1 MTQRCSFCD
10 IAHDE
15 TDSRCPTD
23 LEYERGY
30 RNGINQ
36 KAKELEPIKRQL
48 EAAYAHERQ
57 THEQLGAILGTD
69 DSLEECAKRMQAK
82 LAAAEA
88 RCAEQDAQLRRGVA
102 HAEERVDLLQ
112 RLAAA
117 EARCAATHP
126 CVWRYDATHEKYD
139 TSCGGAWCFME
150 DGILENKLRFC
161 PHCGGPVHEESAR
174 AAGGSNN
181 G

>member
-117 EARCAATHP
+117 EADIERLKQIVRE
-126 CVWRYDATHEKYD
+126 CVHAVDEADYYNDEVFDR
-139 TSCGGAWCFME
+139 
-150 DGILENKLRFC
+150 
-161 PHCGGPVHEESAR
+161 AR
-174 AAGGSNN
+174 AAGGVE
-181 G
+181 